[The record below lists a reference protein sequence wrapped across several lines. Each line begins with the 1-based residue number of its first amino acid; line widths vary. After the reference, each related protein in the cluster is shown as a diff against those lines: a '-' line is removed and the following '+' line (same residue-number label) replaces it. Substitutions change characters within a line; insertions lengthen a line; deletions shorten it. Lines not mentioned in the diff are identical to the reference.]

1 MGPVPYLVCLDL
13 TYLDY
18 FFKASDFVPYGN
30 IFKQQHKLHG
40 IDKVHQNGLKANSDI
55 SKLNV
60 EDTKENR

>member
-40 IDKVHQNGLKANSDI
+40 IDKVHQNGLKANS
-55 SKLNV
+55 
-60 EDTKENR
+60 